1 MVTDFFFLLVGLLKF
16 SVMSQLNTIV
26 INIILDGQNYP
37 EWAFCVETALRGHG
51 LLFHLTDDPPALQ
64 PDRSNAADVKT
75 WQTNDGKVMA
85 AMVNSTKQSMIMSLS
100 KCKTAKAIWSS
111 LKARYVQDSGAL
123 LHTLMQQTHVI
134 EQQDMSVDEYYSA
147 FGRLMGSLTSMVPDC
162 TADDCP
168 AHKFIE
174 KFLIVLSWV

>member
-1 MVTDFFFLLVGLLKF
+1 
-16 SVMSQLNTIV
+16 MSQLNTI
-26 INIILDGQNYP
+26 IITLDGQNYP

-51 LLFHLTDDPPALQ
+51 LLFHLTDDPPAFQ
-64 PDRSNAADVKT
+64 QDRSNAADVKT

-85 AMVNSTKQSMIMSLS
+85 TMVNSTKQSMIMSLT
-100 KCKTAKAIWSS
+100 KCKTAKAIWSC

-134 EQQDMSVDEYYSA
+134 EQQDMFVDEYYST

-162 TADDCP
+162 TAVQP
-168 AHKFIE
+168 TNLLKSS
-174 KFLIVLSWV
+174 LSFCHGCKSGI

>member
-1 MVTDFFFLLVGLLKF
+1 
-16 SVMSQLNTIV
+16 MSQINTTV
-26 INIILDGQNYP
+26 INITLDGQNYP

-64 PDRSNAADVKT
+64 QDQSNAADVKT
-75 WQTNDGKVMA
+75 WQTIDGKVMV

-100 KCKTAKAIWSS
+100 KCKTAKAIWSC
-111 LKARYVQDSGAL
+111 LKARYV
-123 LHTLMQQTHVI
+123 LHTLLQQAHVI
-134 EQQDMSVDEYYSA
+134 EQQDMSVDEYFST

-168 AHKFIE
+168 AHKFY
-174 KFLIVLSWV
+174 